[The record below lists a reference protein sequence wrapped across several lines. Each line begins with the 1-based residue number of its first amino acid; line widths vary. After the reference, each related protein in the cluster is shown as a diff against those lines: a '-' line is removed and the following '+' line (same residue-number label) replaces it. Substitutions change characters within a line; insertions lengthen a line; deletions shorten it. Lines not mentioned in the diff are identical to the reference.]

1 MRPIIPF
8 LRPLYAA
15 LVEPAYALMRI
26 AAGGFLIP
34 HGMWKLFSITGS
46 RADMIAFFQSLGLEP
61 AALLNDAVGAVEF
74 FGGILIVLGLLTRPA
89 ALAATLTTGTAALFV
104 HLGAFYV
111 EDAGIEFAGL
121 WTVVLLY
128 IAIRGSGRISVDRLI
143 GREL

>member
-1 MRPIIPF
+1 MRPIFPF
-8 LRPLYAA
+8 LKPLYAA

-46 RADMIAFFQSLGLEP
+46 RADMIAFFSSLGLEP
-61 AALLNDAVGAVEF
+61 AALLNDAVGVVEF

-104 HLGAFYV
+104 HLGALYV

-143 GREL
+143 GREV

>member
-15 LVEPAYALMRI
+15 LVEPAYALVRI

-46 RADMIAFFQSLGLEP
+46 RADMIAFFSSLGLEP
-61 AALLNDAVGAVEF
+61 AALLNDTVGVVEF

-104 HLGAFYV
+104 HLGALYV

>member
-1 MRPIIPF
+1 
-8 LRPLYAA
+8 
-15 LVEPAYALMRI
+15 
-26 AAGGFLIP
+26 
-34 HGMWKLFSITGS
+34 MWKLFSITGS
-46 RADMIAFFQSLGLEP
+46 RADMIAFFHSLGLEP
-61 AALLNDAVGAVEF
+61 AALLNDAVGVVEF

-104 HLGAFYV
+104 HLGALYV

-143 GREL
+143 GRDV